1 MYSAS
6 SRLRIFELAP
16 WLIAVAVFF
25 LAPSYLPLGAYVLI
39 MILFVLSLDLIVG
52 YGGIVTLGHS
62 AYFGF
67 GAYTAGILAVRVH
80 GDPVLGLAA
89 AALAAGLLG
98 LVTGAVILRTHG
110 LTLLMLTLA
119 ITSIVLEVASSAT
132 WLTGGS
138 DGMHSVPVLP
148 LLGLFKFDLFG
159 KTAYLYCMAV
169 LAACWWLVRTVIHSP
184 FGAALVGSR
193 ENDARMHAIGAPVYA
208 RRLQAYA
215 LSCGLAGVAGAL
227 LTQTT
232 QFVGTSVLG
241 FELSGEALVMLV
253 LGGVGRLYGAFVG
266 PAVYLV
272 ARDYLA
278 QQTPEYWY
286 LGIGLLLVVIVL
298 FARGGILGLSDAFRK
313 RFLK

>member
-1 MYSAS
+1 MYSIS
-6 SRLRIFELAP
+6 SKLKPLEMLP
-16 WLIAVAVFF
+16 WITAVAVYF
-25 LAPSYLPLGAYVLI
+25 LAPSYLPLGAYVMI
-39 MILFVLSLDLIVG
+39 MMLFVLSLDLIVG

-80 GDPVLGLAA
+80 GDPFLGLAA
-89 AALAAGLLG
+89 GALAAGLLG
-98 LVTGAVILRTHG
+98 LATGAVILRTHG

-119 ITSIVLEVASSAT
+119 ITSIVLEAASSAS
-132 WLTGGS
+132 WLTGGT
-138 DGMHSVPVLP
+138 DGLHSVPVQP
-148 LLGLFKFDLFG
+148 VLGLFKFDLFG

-193 ENDARMHAIGAPVYA
+193 ENDARMHAIGAPVYS

-215 LSCGLAGVAGAL
+215 LSCGLAGAAGAL
-227 LTQTT
+227 LTHTT

-286 LGIGLLLVVIVL
+286 LGIGILLVVIVL
-298 FARGGILGLSDAFRK
+298 FARGGILGLFDLLKNRLK
-313 RFLK
+313 R